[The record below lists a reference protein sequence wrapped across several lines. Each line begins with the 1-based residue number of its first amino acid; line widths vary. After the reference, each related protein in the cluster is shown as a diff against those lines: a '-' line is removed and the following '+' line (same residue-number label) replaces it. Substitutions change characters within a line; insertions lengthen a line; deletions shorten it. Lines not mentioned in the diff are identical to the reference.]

1 MSELKLVH
9 DEEVSELDQTIIED
23 LKEELQFELLNEG
36 YQGVIKKILLD
47 AYFNGKY
54 YLFSNV
60 EEYVKFAKK
69 AALEHN
75 YIFIDLKSKE
85 NEKLWNDLIILA
97 TIEPRNTSA
106 AEKVEQDSCCIAW
119 KHAYSGAITTI
130 VDGWAAPYTGPY
142 GNAVG
147 IAWTTYWANA
157 YNPYIVKCFRDEEER
172 YIQYMSSGPPTYGG
186 YN

>member
-36 YQGVIKKILLD
+36 YQGVIKKILID

-75 YIFIDLKSKE
+75 YIFMDLKSKE

-119 KHAYSGAITTI
+119 KHAYSGEITTI
-130 VDGWAAPYTGPY
+130 INGWAAPYTGPY
-142 GNAVG
+142 GNAIG

-172 YIQYMSSGPPTYGG
+172 VRQYMSSGPPTYGG

>member
-1 MSELKLVH
+1 MSDLKSVC
-9 DEEVSELDQTIIED
+9 EESGELDQTIIED

-36 YQGVIKKILLD
+36 YQGVIKKILID

-75 YIFIDLKSKE
+75 YIFMDLKSKE

-97 TIEPRNTSA
+97 NSCTRNSSA
-106 AEKVEQDSCCIAW
+106 SEKVEQDTRCIAW
-119 KHAYSGAITTI
+119 KHAYSGTITTI
-130 VDGWAAPYTGPY
+130 VQDWSAPYTGPY